1 MKAHCCCGPV
11 KHTGPA
17 AGHQPPAE
25 GPQQRPSLIK
35 RIVNGIRWMLP
46 GAVLILIP
54 KCPMCLAAYVALG
67 TGIGLSVTTARYLR
81 IALILLCVAS
91 LAYMII
97 KRLLPYIRRRRT
109 TAHLS

>member
-1 MKAHCCCGPV
+1 
-11 KHTGPA
+11 
-17 AGHQPPAE
+17 
-25 GPQQRPSLIK
+25 
-35 RIVNGIRWMLP
+35 
-46 GAVLILIP
+46 
-54 KCPMCLAAYVALG
+54 VALG

-81 IALILLCVAS
+81 IALIVLCVAS

>member
-1 MKAHCCCGPV
+1 MNAHCCCGIGESSAPS
-11 KHTGPA
+11 PS
-17 AGHQPPAE
+17 
-25 GPQQRPSLIK
+25 PQKRPSLI
-35 RIVNGIRWMLP
+35 RRGINAIRWMLP

-81 IALILLCVAS
+81 IALIALCLAS
-91 LAYMII
+91 LTYMIV
-97 KRLLPYIRRRRT
+97 KRLLLYIRRSRT